1 MRYTYPQN
9 IILDLQQHT
18 PSATHDYWTINYSLS
33 FRENSFFFKSL
44 ALPLE
49 NSAPLL
55 RSTLPNLKSS
65 LIFVNSSKPLSL
77 GINSSKKPSKRTLRF
92 NVSGTEFLKTTNYTK
107 YNHFLNNFR
116 SDSLKKIP
124 FGDSISTK
132 SLKQTIA
139 GNANSTSSPL
149 NKLDNLTFTL
159 FDINFIKKERLYT
172 KLKYS
177 RSPAYD
183 IVSGG
188 SAALLAGFIGFL
200 VSEKFGIE
208 LVDSGDFY
216 IVFMYIVFASFFCR
230 PLLKIMSMNNTVW
243 DIISLNF
250 LIDYIYTIFLFCN
263 RFFMV
268 IVRKFLCVLNVLR
281 AEHILIYT
289 VLIFIGFLL

>member
-9 IILDLQQHT
+9 IILDLQQHS
-18 PSATHDYWTINYSLS
+18 PSITHDYWTINYSLS
-33 FRENSFFFKSL
+33 FKENSFFYKSL
-44 ALPLE
+44 SLPLE
-49 NSAPLL
+49 SNLTYIQSH
-55 RSTLPNLKSS
+55 LPTIKSS
-65 LIFVNSSKPLSL
+65 LVFVNSSNALNFGHKGPQ
-77 GINSSKKPSKRTLRF
+77 KTSKRALRF
-92 NVSGTEFLKTTNYTK
+92 NVSGKEFLKTTNNTR

-116 SDSLKKIP
+116 LASKKEA
-124 FGDSISTK
+124 FLDGNVGDRLSKQDIAIS
-132 SLKQTIA
+132 
-139 GNANSTSSPL
+139 ANLTFSPS
-149 NKLDNLTFTL
+149 NNLTFTL

-200 VSEKFGIE
+200 ISEKFGIE

-216 IVFMYIVFASFFCR
+216 IVFMYSVFASFFCR

-250 LIDYIYTIFLFCN
+250 LIDYVYTIFLFLN
-263 RFFMV
+263 RSLML
-268 IVRKFLCVLNVLR
+268 IARKSLHVLNVLKV
-281 AEHILIYT
+281 EHIAIYI
-289 VLIFIGFLL
+289 VLLFIGFLL